1 MVKLYIA
8 SWYVVVFKQ
17 IYVVLV
23 TVLSTLKEYDKDIR
37 LHADTMAK

>member
-8 SWYVVVFKQ
+8 SWYIVVFNQ

-37 LHADTMAK
+37 LHAD

>member
-8 SWYVVVFKQ
+8 SWYIVFKQ

-23 TVLSTLKEYDKDIR
+23 TVLSTLKEYEKDIR
-37 LHADTMAK
+37 LHADLNKYM